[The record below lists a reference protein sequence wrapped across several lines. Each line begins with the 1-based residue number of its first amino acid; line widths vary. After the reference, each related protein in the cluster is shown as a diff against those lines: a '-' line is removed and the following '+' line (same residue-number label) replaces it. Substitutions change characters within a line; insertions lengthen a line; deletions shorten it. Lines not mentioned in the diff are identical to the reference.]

1 MDRGGKQALTDAERR
16 DAFARLFAQHDRWLF
31 AYLVSLLGSAAHAE
45 EVFQEVCVVLWR
57 ECETFQ
63 LGTDFVK
70 WVSVIAH
77 NQVHR
82 FRRQQKRV
90 GPQLSD
96 LAVDML
102 AEDAVERA
110 DLLGIATRCAG
121 PLLGKTAEL
130 RSPAGAHVL
139 RRCAHELQNGGGR
152 FGPAREY
159 GLQSPEPNPQG
170 ALRVHRAN
178 DFGGGSQLMSTD
190 AESNLMRLVGAIC
203 DGTITTAEAGAI
215 GFAPDERSSGT
226 RLLQQLRFHARRVVF
241 SACRAG
247 C

>member
-1 MDRGGKQALTDAERR
+1 MDRVGKQALSDAERR
-16 DAFARLFAQHDRWLF
+16 DAFARLFAKHDRWLF

-57 ECETFQ
+57 EYETFQ

-102 AEDAVERA
+102 ADDAVERA
-110 DLLGIATRCAG
+110 GLLESRRDALGRCLEKLPSTDRQLVRTCYADARTNF
-121 PLLGKTAEL
+121 KTAAEDL
-130 RSPAGAHVL
+130 GRPVNTVYKALNRIRKVL
-139 RRCAHELQNGGGR
+139 YECIERAISVE
-152 FGPAREY
+152 
-159 GLQSPEPNPQG
+159 GLN
-170 ALRVHRAN
+170 
-178 DFGGGSQLMSTD
+178 
-190 AESNLMRLVGAIC
+190 
-203 DGTITTAEAGAI
+203 
-215 GFAPDERSSGT
+215 
-226 RLLQQLRFHARRVVF
+226 
-241 SACRAG
+241 
-247 C
+247 